1 MNYDEQINGLVEELL
16 KEVTERNLN
25 MEDVQKKLLEVN
37 KKIDEQQDFER
48 EVETKFLADL
58 QFMINQLNYSEVPE
72 VRETAKKLIQLIYK
86 HRLKYAQIRYLEE
99 SIG

>member
-16 KEVTERNLN
+16 NEVTERSIN
-25 MEDVQKKLLEVN
+25 MEEIQKKLLELN
-37 KKIDEQQDFER
+37 QKIDEQQDFER
-48 EVETKFLADL
+48 EVETRFLADL
-58 QFMINQLNYSEVPE
+58 QFLINQLNYSEVPE
-72 VRETAKKLIQLIYK
+72 VRETARKLIRLIYQ